1 MRSALVLTSA
11 LVAMLGC
18 HQIPPSQ
25 NDGLAPGFEAAPTVG
40 GWQEQSLDWE
50 TARQDFE
57 RLREHL
63 RVKDPS
69 FSSLELIRVETQVVS
84 GYNLRLT
91 VRFRKDDRTGVMQAI
106 FYHDI
111 HQNVSLDRIEYLP

>member
-1 MRSALVLTSA
+1 MRHFLLFILLPCALT
-11 LVAMLGC
+11 GC
-18 HQIPPSQ
+18 QQSPPAH
-25 NDGLAPGFEAAPTVG
+25 NDGLAPGFETAPTVG

-57 RLREHL
+57 RLRDYLQAE
-63 RVKDPS
+63 DPS
-69 FSSLELIRVETQVVS
+69 LSSLELIRVETQVVS

-91 VRFRKDDRTGVMQAI
+91 VRFRKGDRTGVMQAI